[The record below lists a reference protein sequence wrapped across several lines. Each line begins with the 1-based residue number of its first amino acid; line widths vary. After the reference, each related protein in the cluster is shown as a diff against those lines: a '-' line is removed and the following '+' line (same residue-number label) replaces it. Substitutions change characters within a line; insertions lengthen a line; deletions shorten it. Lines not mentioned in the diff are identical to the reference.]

1 MRASLSAYEKQVV
14 SISCLQS
21 YKRVRRCAI
30 AHFAIFDCFRAAEV
44 LSFGSVQGKK
54 FLGYDL

>member
-30 AHFAIFDCFRAAEV
+30 AHFAIFDCFRVAEV
-44 LSFGSVQGKK
+44 LLFDLFQGKR
-54 FLGYDL
+54 FLEHDL